1 LDVKAF
7 NTIGER
13 EARALIEVLKEPLS
27 GYLAGKARGGDAVQL
42 LEEEWAKT
50 FGVKHAIACNSA
62 TSGLMAAAFAVGLG
76 PGHKFICPAMTM
88 SATAAAPM
96 FTGAEPIFGDV
107 DRLTFTLQVPLARIK
122 IGANVRAIFVTN
134 LFGNPARLRELR
146 KMADELDIW
155 LIEDNAQAPFA
166 TEQGEFAGTV
176 GHIGVFSLNIH
187 KPIQCGEGGVIVT
200 DSDIL
205 ASEMRA
211 FINHRE
217 HVSPRIGLNLRMPEL
232 CAAVALVQ
240 LRRGEEIVEG
250 RIKQA
255 NAILSAI
262 GAIYGLVRPMAE
274 NFPAGRSVLYTIP
287 FTTVGDRHAF
297 VNALALEKIPVVS
310 GYERPL
316 YRFHA
321 FSRFGKEGDCP
332 VAERLHDRKLFYIE
346 NCAWDF
352 DEEDIERIGQ
362 AFRKAAGML

>member
-1 LDVKAF
+1 VKAF

-13 EARALIEVLKEPLS
+13 EAHAVLEVLKAPLS

-42 LEEEWAKT
+42 LEEEWART

-62 TSGLMAAAFAVGLG
+62 TSGLLAAAFAIGIG
-76 PGHKFICPAMTM
+76 PGCKFICPAMTM
-88 SATAAAPM
+88 TATAAAPM
-96 FTGAEPIFGDV
+96 FTGAEPIFCDV
-107 DRLTFTLQVPLARIK
+107 DGWSFTLQMPLIK

-134 LFGNPARLRELR
+134 LFGNPARLHELR
-146 KMADELDIW
+146 RICDERDIW

-166 TEQGEFAGTV
+166 MENNRYAGTI
-176 GHIGVFSLNIH
+176 GHVGVFSLNIH
-187 KPIQCGEGGVIVT
+187 KPLQCGEGGMIVT
-200 DSDIL
+200 DDDIL
-205 ASEMRA
+205 ASEMRG

-217 HVSPRIGLNLRMPEL
+217 HVSGRIGMNLRMPEL

-240 LRRGEEIVEG
+240 LRRADEIIAG
-250 RIKQA
+250 RRNQA
-255 NAILSAI
+255 HAILASI
-262 GAIYGLVRPMAE
+262 GNLPGLIRPMD
-274 NFPAGRSVLYTIP
+274 GKSVFYTIP

-297 VNALALEKIPVVS
+297 VAALAMSGLPIVP

-352 DEEDIERIGQ
+352 DQADIEHIGQ
-362 AFRKAAGML
+362 AFKDAAKLL